1 MLNKNNKYK
10 KVLCLYWKKG
20 ICRKEKEYCSF
31 AHGESDIIKEECLNS
46 INCYDEDC
54 KFNHPKEW
62 NAFENKKD
70 CDFCIKDFCNKENKK
85 FKHKNIKDTIKNKK
99 DENKEIVFNENDFP
113 ELNKKIKNDDNKNM
127 LYINEDINELDLLK
141 KELYKNYKLLSSTT
155 DWCDDLEIDNNIK
168 ELNDKY
174 NYLKKKINKEDIFE
188 NDLNLNIFH
197 NDHDTNDD
205 KIDMDEMPNIEI
217 KINGIDIN
225 KYNENEKNICN
236 NYIQINNNEDK
247 ILNLLNEMENFNKK
261 MIFEIKSLLNEKYK
275 HDDNIVK
282 YKYQL
287 NELTSKIYL
296 LKLNYKDD
304 IYLK

>member
-10 KVLCLYWKKG
+10 KVLCLYWKEGK
-20 ICRKEKEYCSF
+20 CRKEKEYCSF
-31 AHGESDIIKEECLNS
+31 AHGEDDIKKEECLNI

-70 CDFCIKDFCNKENKK
+70 CDFCIKGFCNKENKK
-85 FKHKNIKDTIKNKK
+85 FKHKNIKDT
-99 DENKEIVFNENDFP
+99 DENKDKEIVLNENDFP
-113 ELNKKIKNDDNKNM
+113 ELNKKIKNNDDK
-127 LYINEDINELDLLK
+127 DINENINDLDLLK
-141 KELYKNYKLLSSTT
+141 KELYRNYKLLSSTT
-155 DWCDDLEIDNNIK
+155 DWSDDLEIDNNIK
-168 ELNDKY
+168 KLNDKY
-174 NYLKKKINKEDIFE
+174 NDLKQKINKEDIFE
-188 NDLNLNIFH
+188 NDLNLNIFY

-205 KIDMDEMPNIEI
+205 KIDIDEIPNIQI

-225 KYNENEKNICN
+225 EYNENEKNTCN
-236 NYIQINNNEDK
+236 NYIQINNNEDN

-261 MIFEIKSLLNEKYK
+261 MIFEIKTLLNEKYK
-275 HDDNIVK
+275 YDDNILR
-282 YKYQL
+282 YNYQL

-296 LKLNYKDD
+296 LKLNYKDN